1 MQYKIVAI
9 FHITLLYIVLI
20 IHQFIQITKIYDIS
34 GDPILLNIAK
44 ITYLGIK
51 MWFQTSGGFLNFI
64 YFSIVILHEDS
75 I

>member
-20 IHQFIQITKIYDIS
+20 IHQFIQIPKIYDIS

-44 ITYLGIK
+44 ITYFGIK
-51 MWFQTSGGFLNFI
+51 MWFQTSVVFLNFI
-64 YFSIVILHEDS
+64 LV
-75 I
+75 

>member
-20 IHQFIQITKIYDIS
+20 IHQFIQIPKIYDIS

-44 ITYLGIK
+44 NHLFRDK
-51 MWFQTSGGFLNFI
+51 NVVPDFRWFPQFH
-64 YFSIVILHEDS
+64 FSIVILHEDS